1 MLKFISLLG
10 TSKYVPCNYF
20 IKNREELKI
29 NDCCYVQ
36 KAILDI
42 LRQENVI
49 PDKIIIFTTDEAHVS
64 NWENNKWNN
73 KGDKNDVQEIEDEL
87 QKRPGLKGELEKYKE
102 LTGADFKSVRIPNG
116 IREEDLWKY
125 LERYLMK

>member
-1 MLKFISLLG
+1 MLYLI
-10 TSKYVPCNYF
+10 
-20 IKNREELKI
+20 
-29 NDCCYVQ
+29 
-36 KAILDI
+36 
-42 LRQENVI
+42 
-49 PDKIIIFTTDEAHVS
+49 KIIIFTTDEAHVS

>member
-64 NWENNKWNN
+64 NMGFPLSSFIFLSFK
-73 KGDKNDVQEIEDEL
+73 
-87 QKRPGLKGELEKYKE
+87 PLEPALAGMIAMFFIFRQPQRRKI
-102 LTGADFKSVRIPNG
+102 LF
-116 IREEDLWKY
+116 
-125 LERYLMK
+125 

>member
-87 QKRPGLKGELEKYKE
+87 QKRPGLKGELEN
-102 LTGADFKSVRIPNG
+102 TKS
-116 IREEDLWKY
+116 
-125 LERYLMK
+125 